1 MTDAAID
8 AARDL
13 KARYIGFMDARRW
26 GEWAELFAP
35 DAVLDASEDM
45 PFHGF
50 EPKYGVVRGRDG
62 IVAGSRGALD
72 GTRSV
77 HEVTE
82 LTIEVVDEDVVRATW
97 AMTDRIEYAD
107 GRVLL
112 GAGTYHDE
120 YTRTADRW
128 QIQSTRLARTS
139 LAWG

>member
-1 MTDAAID
+1 
-8 AARDL
+8 
-13 KARYIGFMDARRW
+13 MDARRW
-26 GEWAELFAP
+26 DEWAELFAP

-50 EPKYGVVRGRDG
+50 EPKYGIVRGRDR

-72 GTRSV
+72 GTQSV
-77 HEVTE
+77 HEVQE
-82 LTIEVVDEDVVRATW
+82 QSIQPLGPDLVRATW

-120 YTRTADRW
+120 YERIDGRW
-128 QIQSTRLARTS
+128 LIRSTRLTRDS
-139 LAWG
+139 LAWS

>member
-1 MTDAAID
+1 MA
-8 AARDL
+8 AAREL
-13 KARYIGFMDARRW
+13 KARYVGLMDARQW
-26 GEWAELFAP
+26 DDWVELFAP

-50 EPKYGVVRGRDG
+50 EPKFGVVRGRDR

-77 HEVTE
+77 HEITE
-82 LTIEVVDEDVVRATW
+82 LAIEVVRSNLVRATW

-120 YTRTADRW
+120 YTRADGRW
-128 QIQSTRLARTS
+128 QIQSSRLARTS
-139 LAWG
+139 LAWS

>member
-1 MTDAAID
+1 MSDAAIE
-8 AARDL
+8 AAREL
-13 KARYIGFMDARRW
+13 KARYVGLMDARRW
-26 GEWAELFAP
+26 DEWAELFAL

-50 EPKYGVVRGRDG
+50 EPKFGVVRGRDR

-82 LTIEVVDEDVVRATW
+82 LAIEVVDADVVRATW

-120 YTRTADRW
+120 YTRTDDRW

>member
-1 MTDAAID
+1 MA
-8 AARDL
+8 AAREL
-13 KARYIGFMDARRW
+13 KARYVGLMDARQW
-26 GEWAELFAP
+26 DDWVELFAP

-50 EPKYGVVRGRDG
+50 KPKFGVVRGRDR

-82 LTIEVVDEDVVRATW
+82 LAIEVVRSNLVRATW

-120 YTRTADRW
+120 YVCTDGRW

-139 LAWG
+139 LAWS

>member
-1 MTDAAID
+1 
-8 AARDL
+8 
-13 KARYIGFMDARRW
+13 MDARRW
-26 GEWAELFAP
+26 DEWAELFAL

-50 EPKYGVVRGRDG
+50 EPKFGVVRGRDR

-72 GTRSV
+72 GTRSL

-82 LTIEVVDEDVVRATW
+82 LTIEVVDTNLIRATW

-120 YTRTADRW
+120 YTRTDDRW
-128 QIQSTRLARTS
+128 QIQHTRLARTS
-139 LAWG
+139 LGWS

>member
-1 MTDAAID
+1 
-8 AARDL
+8 
-13 KARYIGFMDARRW
+13 MDARRW
-26 GEWAELFAP
+26 DEWAELFAL

-50 EPKYGVVRGRDG
+50 EPKFGIVRGRDR

-82 LTIEVVDEDVVRATW
+82 LAIEVVDKNVVRATW

-120 YTRTADRW
+120 YRCDGSEW
-128 QIQSTRLARTS
+128 LIQGIRLARAS
-139 LAWG
+139 LAWS

>member
-1 MTDAAID
+1 
-8 AARDL
+8 
-13 KARYIGFMDARRW
+13 MDSRRW
-26 GEWAELFAP
+26 DEWAELFAL

-50 EPKYGVVRGRDG
+50 EPKFGVVRGRDQ

-77 HEVTE
+77 HQVTE
-82 LTIEVVDEDVVRATW
+82 LAIEVVDKHVVRATW
-97 AMTDRIEYAD
+97 SMTDRIEYPD

-120 YTRTADRW
+120 YTRADDRW
-128 QIQSTRLARTS
+128 RIQSTRLARTS
-139 LAWG
+139 LGWS

>member
-1 MTDAAID
+1 
-8 AARDL
+8 
-13 KARYIGFMDARRW
+13 MDARRW
-26 GEWAELFAP
+26 DEWAELFAL

-50 EPKYGVVRGRDG
+50 EPKFGVVRGRDR

-82 LTIEVVDEDVVRATW
+82 LAIEVVDTNGVRATW

-107 GRVLL
+107 GRILL

-120 YTRTADRW
+120 YARVDGRW
-128 QIQSTRLARTS
+128 QIRSIRLARDS
-139 LAWG
+139 LAWS